1 MGGGWALIGL
11 TNDITDSY
19 VEVLQEFEDTV
30 NRLVLSGW
38 SHHDI
43 SSSFQNI
50 FPGVRGLSER
60 NIRRFCSTNQ
70 IHYRSGLNPSQL
82 ERLVANA
89 IRRAGNSYGRR
100 TLQGFLRS
108 HGSIVSQDRIRLAM
122 QQVAPGPMSIRR
134 RISNQATNP
143 HPYHANYFGDKI
155 HFDQNEKLNMYGVVH
170 VIAVD
175 GYSRK
180 ICGLISIPR
189 KNPIL
194 IYDKLMRPL
203 LLSHGSFYG
212 SKSEWITGLNLHY

>member
-1 MGGGWALIGL
+1 M
-11 TNDITDSY
+11 
-19 VEVLQEFEDTV
+19 EVLQEFEDTV

-122 QQVAPGPMSIRR
+122 QQVLLDQCQSEGELAIKP
-134 RISNQATNP
+134 Q
-143 HPYHANYFGDKI
+143 I
-155 HFDQNEKLNMYGVVH
+155 HTPIMQTTLEIKY
-170 VIAVD
+170 
-175 GYSRK
+175 
-180 ICGLISIPR
+180 
-189 KNPIL
+189 IL
-194 IYDKLMRPL
+194 IRTKNLICMV
-203 LLSHGSFYG
+203 SFM
-212 SKSEWITGLNLHY
+212 